1 MLWSVVNHTL
11 PYNGSMSETKGLMYY
26 LIDGLGLY
34 TYVAILMFTLIIVYS
49 VMTWTVYVK
58 YASMFTSE

>member
-1 MLWSVVNHTL
+1 M
-11 PYNGSMSETKGLMYY
+11 PETKGLMYY

-58 YASMFTSE
+58 YASVFTSE